1 MADVLIPDVPD
12 AVLAGIDARASR
24 LGTSRSDYIRRLL
37 VAEAIPSAT
46 VAVDDLQA
54 LSQLIPDLDED
65 GVMDESWR

>member
-24 LGTSRSDYIRRLL
+24 LGISRSDYIRRLL
-37 VAEAIPSAT
+37 VAEVIPSAT
-46 VAVDDLQA
+46 VTVDDLQA
-54 LSQLIPDLDED
+54 LSKLIPDLDED